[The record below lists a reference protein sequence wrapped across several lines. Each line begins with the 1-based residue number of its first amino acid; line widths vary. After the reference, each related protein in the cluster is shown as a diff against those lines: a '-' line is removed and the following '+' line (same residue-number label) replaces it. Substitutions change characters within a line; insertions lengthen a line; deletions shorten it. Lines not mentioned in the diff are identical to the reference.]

1 MLIWIALAVGF
12 AVVVAQAARYRH
24 ERTLTR
30 WNGLLS
36 REMRTAVKALEMEM
50 QVDAAMADDSLRDAL
65 HARERQEHFEAI
77 RLLELSCNA
86 IEDAT
91 PDRLKRLRAM
101 GVLIRMAVAL
111 SPVRPLRMR
120 DYHLRELIAVVGA
133 ASALHHVLVTALERF
148 LLRVQV
154 LGVGFRLALRVMVV
168 ARNRATDGPAAPR
181 PWVDYERALADWKTL
196 DREHLETF
204 RALAR
209 SLDAEPAAERAA
221 LRL

>member
-1 MLIWIALAVGF
+1 MERAAL
-12 AVVVAQAARYRH
+12 
-24 ERTLTR
+24 
-30 WNGLLS
+30 

-77 RLLELSCNA
+77 RLLELSCSA

-168 ARNRATDGPAAPR
+168 AATGQPTGRWHRAPGSTTSVRSPTGR
-181 PWVDYERALADWKTL
+181 PWTGSTWRRSERWRGRSTL
-196 DREHLETF
+196 SRPRSGQPCGF
-204 RALAR
+204 RQP
-209 SLDAEPAAERAA
+209 SEPPATCR
-221 LRL
+221 